1 VAVVVLVVAV
11 ASAAVLAALVVVAVA
26 SAAVPVAAV
35 RPAVG
40 RREAVVAFP
49 VGARR
54 SGGPGVG
61 VAISK
66 SSSRRS

>member
-1 VAVVVLVVAV
+1 VAVVVLAVAAASAAVPAALVAVAV
-11 ASAAVLAALVVVAVA
+11 ASAALPAAVA
-26 SAAVPVAAV
+26 

-49 VGARR
+49 VDARR
-54 SGGPGVG
+54 SGGPGAG
-61 VAISK
+61 VATSK

>member
-1 VAVVVLVVAV
+1 VVVVVPVVAVASAAVPAVLVVAV
-11 ASAAVLAALVVVAVA
+11 ASAAVPAAVA
-26 SAAVPVAAV
+26 

-40 RREAVVAFP
+40 HREAVVVFP
-49 VGARR
+49 AVARR
-54 SGGPGVG
+54 SGGPGAD

>member
-1 VAVVVLVVAV
+1 VAVVVPVVAV
-11 ASAAVLAALVVVAVA
+11 ASAAVPAALVVAVA
-26 SAAVPVAAV
+26 SAAVPVAVA

-54 SGGPGVG
+54 SGGPGAG
-61 VAISK
+61 VATSK